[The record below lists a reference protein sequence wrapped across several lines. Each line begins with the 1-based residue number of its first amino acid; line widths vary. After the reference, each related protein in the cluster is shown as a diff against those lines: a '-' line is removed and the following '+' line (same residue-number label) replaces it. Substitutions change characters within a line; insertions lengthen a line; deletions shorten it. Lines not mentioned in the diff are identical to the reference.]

1 MLRLGAST
9 VYMTA
14 AISFSSTLLCSPV
27 VLVSVVRLR
36 SNHGGET
43 VTLAEH
49 LFGVKEK
56 YERVFATNA

>member
-9 VYMTA
+9 AYMTA
-14 AISFSSTLLCSPV
+14 AISFSSTYVRSPV
-27 VLVSVVRLR
+27 VLDFVLRLR

-43 VTLAEH
+43 ATLAEH
-49 LFGVKEK
+49 LFGVKGK